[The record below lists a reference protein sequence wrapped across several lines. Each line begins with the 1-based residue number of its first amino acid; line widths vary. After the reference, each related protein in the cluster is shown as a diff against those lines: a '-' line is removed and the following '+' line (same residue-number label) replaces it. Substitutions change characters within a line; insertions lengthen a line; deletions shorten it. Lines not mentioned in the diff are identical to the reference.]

1 MKSEA
6 SYYIVGLKLKL
17 QFHPT
22 TGAPSLMEQ
31 ELAFWLQYLSLEFKK
46 FMCKQAGLMPW
57 VNQDCNVLQTQPP
70 PLPPSLGTS
79 PLHSMQEGLVPS
91 KRLDL
96 YNALA
101 TTYHDIHFCILRTW
115 TAPYNFHPMRYQW
128 LASYWQ

>member
-6 SYYIVGLKLKL
+6 SYYMKL
-17 QFHPT
+17 QFYPT
-22 TGAPSLMEQ
+22 TWAPSLMEL
-31 ELAFWLQYLSLEFKK
+31 ELAFWLQHLSLEFKK
-46 FMCKQAGLMPW
+46 LMCKTSRFDE
-57 VNQDCNVLQTQPP
+57 VNQDWNVLQTQPP

-101 TTYHDIHFCILRTW
+101 TTYHDIDFCILRTW
-115 TAPYNFHPMRYQW
+115 TAPYNSHPMRYQW